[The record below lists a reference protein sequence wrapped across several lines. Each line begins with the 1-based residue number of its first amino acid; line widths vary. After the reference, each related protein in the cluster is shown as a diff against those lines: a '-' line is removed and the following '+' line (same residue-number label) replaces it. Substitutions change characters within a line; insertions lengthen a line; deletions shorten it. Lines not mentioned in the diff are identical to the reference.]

1 MAQLK
6 SFAITL
12 LISLVWCNYT
22 FAMPKCKGD
31 IVVKWTDCIGAY
43 TINDGSKKPF
53 EFKIQDM
60 ETMHDLSYEE
70 IKNFQYGTKYIGE
83 FKNGEP
89 HGKGIR
95 IRKAGGIW
103 SKKMTVLFEEG
114 EFKQGRLTEK
124 GIFDKVDIIL
134 ERNLPW
140 KIKDKYIKPE
150 CMWDNQLRVWSSLDN
165 YEMFYE
171 KYLGKKNFDPMKDK
185 DFQKFIN
192 NIGLYLN
199 KEVPLN
205 DGFDPGWF
213 NTKYLSLSLNLKD
226 CLNDLPVSEI
236 VKDGEKMFYHVNGFE
251 KDTEKKWAPHID
263 QKFLSVAKIEANWG
277 SDSYLAYFGI
287 LKIDEELIMVPL
299 KNILF

>member
-1 MAQLK
+1 MKKLLMIVVFSLLWCNY
-6 SFAITL
+6 SFAI
-12 LISLVWCNYT
+12 
-22 FAMPKCKGD
+22 PKCKGD
-31 IVVKWTDCIGAY
+31 VVVKWTDCIGAY
-43 TINDGSKKPF
+43 TINDGFKKPF

-60 ETMHDLSYEE
+60 ETMHDLTYEE

-103 SKKMTVLFEEG
+103 SKKMTLLFEKG
-114 EFKQGRLTEK
+114 EFKEGRLSEK
-124 GIFDKVDIIL
+124 GIFDRVDIVL

-140 KIKDKYIKPE
+140 KVGSKYIKPE

-171 KYLGKKNFDPMKDK
+171 KYLNKKNFDPTKDK
-185 DFQKFIN
+185 NFQHFVD

-205 DGFDPGWF
+205 SGFDPGWF
-213 NTKYLSLSLNLKD
+213 NTNYLSLSLNLKD
-226 CLNDLPVSEI
+226 CLNDLPISETI
-236 VKDGEKMFYHVNGFE
+236 KDGEKMFYHVRGYE
-251 KDTEKKWAPHID
+251 KDSVKKLAPNVD
-263 QKFLSVAKIEANWG
+263 KEFLSVAFIDVSWG
-277 SDSYLAYFGI
+277 SDSYSSYFGI
-287 LKIDEELIMVPL
+287 LEINQELIMVPL